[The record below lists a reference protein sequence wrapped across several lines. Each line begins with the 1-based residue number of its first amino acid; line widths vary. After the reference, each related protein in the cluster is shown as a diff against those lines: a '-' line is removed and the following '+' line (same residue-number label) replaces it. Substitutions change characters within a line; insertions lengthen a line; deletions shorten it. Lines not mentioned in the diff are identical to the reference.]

1 MQSPNAPF
9 PSDLS
14 ANQASDISPSNF
26 FQWPDET
33 LPLFPDDLW
42 NWDPKDEYTQ
52 DSHANPN
59 TIHPVLG
66 LPSANRSYNP
76 FEPPGLFPQVIPTVP
91 VNESRPGESSV
102 FTYTQ
107 DRFLPVSPPQGLP
120 FDNPSHN
127 PFEPPP
133 GIFHQAPLVPLGLPV
148 DEGRLGEYTQE
159 QLNLPLNTFISMPP
173 LLGLPS
179 HNHLYNPFEPAVF
192 HQAPQTPPVFIGN
205 EIRLGGES
213 FVPSTALVVNPTR
226 KRLNEDE
233 RRALLEQDA
242 YILSFDAK
250 TVICSGCRK
259 KIKLDGRDHARF
271 YTTNWYNHKARC
283 LGVEAGMVR
292 HDLFA
297 SQRIWD

>member
-1 MQSPNAPF
+1 MQSSNAPF
-9 PSDLS
+9 PSDIS
-14 ANQASDISPSNF
+14 ASQTPDISPSNF

-42 NWDPKDEYTQ
+42 NWNPKDEYTQ

-59 TIHPVLG
+59 TFRPVLG
-66 LPSANRSYNP
+66 LPSYNP
-76 FEPPGLFPQVIPTVP
+76 FEPPGVFPQVIPTVP

-102 FTYTQ
+102 FTFTQ
-107 DRFLPVSPPQGLP
+107 VGFLPVSPPQGLP

-159 QLNLPLNTFISMPP
+159 QLNLPPNTFISMPP
-173 LLGLPS
+173 LLGLPLDNDS
-179 HNHLYNPFEPAVF
+179 YNPFEPPAVF

-250 TVICSGCRK
+250 KVICSGCGK
-259 KIKLDGRDHARF
+259 KIKLDNRERTLF

-283 LGVEAGMVR
+283 LGVEGGMVR
-292 HDLFA
+292 HNLLPFR
-297 SQRIWD
+297 RIWG